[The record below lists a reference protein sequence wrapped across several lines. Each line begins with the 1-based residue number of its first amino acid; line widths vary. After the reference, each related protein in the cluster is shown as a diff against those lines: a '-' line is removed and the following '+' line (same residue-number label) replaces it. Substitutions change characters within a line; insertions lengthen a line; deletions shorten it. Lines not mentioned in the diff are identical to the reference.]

1 MGNILGNLQPAS
13 LWNNFEAICGIPHPS
28 KHEAKLREFVVSW
41 AKSHNL
47 ETIID
52 EVGNVIIRKPATH
65 GMETRKGII
74 LQAHLD
80 MVPQKNSETAHDF
93 EKDPITPWVDEDWVK
108 AKGTT
113 LGADNGIGMAAAM
126 AVLEAK
132 DLVHGPVEALFTVDE
147 ETGMTGAFGLKAGLL
162 KGDILMNLDS
172 EDEGE
177 LYVGC
182 AGGTNANIKFK
193 YADEPVPADSEAFKV
208 SVTGLKG
215 GHSGVD
221 IALERGNSN
230 KILNRLLWFSHNNF
244 NLRIASI
251 LGGSLR
257 NAIPRESFA
266 VVTLP
271 KDKVAEF
278 KKYVE
283 GFVATVTNEYK
294 GVETDIKI
302 TVEPVALPGT
312 VIDLR
317 TTFNLLN
324 AIYATPNGVIRMSL
338 DMKGLVETSTN
349 LAIVKSEKNE
359 ITVLCLLRSSVDS
372 AKDDL
377 ERMIASVYNLAGAES
392 IFDGRYPGWKPNME
406 SPILKEMLEAYEK
419 QFGIK
424 PKIAAIHAGL
434 ECGLL
439 GGVYKNWDMIS
450 FGPTIRFPHSP
461 DEKVNIPSVKKFW
474 DFLVETLKNAPSK

>member
-1 MGNILGNLQPAS
+1 MGNILGNLQPTS

-28 KHEAKLREFVVSW
+28 KHEAKLRDFVVGW
-41 AKSHNL
+41 AKSLNL
-47 ETIID
+47 ETIVD
-52 EVGNVIIRKPATH
+52 EVGNVIIRKPATK
-65 GMETRKGII
+65 GMEDRKGII

-80 MVPQKNSETAHDF
+80 MVPQKNNDTKHDF
-93 EKDPITPWVDEDWVK
+93 EKDPIIPWIDSEWVK

-132 DLVHGPVEALFTVDE
+132 DLTHGPIEALFTVDE

-182 AGGTNANIKFK
+182 AGGTNANLKFK
-193 YADEPVPADSEAFKV
+193 YGEELVPANSESFKLNV
-208 SVTGLKG
+208 GGLKG

-230 KILNRLLWFSHNNF
+230 KILTRILWHAHKNY
-244 NLRIASI
+244 NLRISLI
-251 LGGSLR
+251 DGGSLR

-266 VVTLP
+266 VITLP

-278 KKYVE
+278 KKFVE
-283 GFVATVTNEYK
+283 EFSSIVINEYK

-302 TVEPVALPGT
+302 TVEPVAMPAN

-317 TTFNLLN
+317 ATFNFLN
-324 AIYATPNGVIRMSL
+324 AVYATPNGVMRMSQ
-338 DMKGLVETSTN
+338 DMIGLVETSTN
-349 LAIVKSEKNE
+349 LATIKSENGE
-359 ITVLCLLRSSVDS
+359 IKIQCLLRSSVDS
-372 AKDDL
+372 AKEDL
-377 ERMIASVYNLAGAES
+377 EHMVESVYNLAGAEA
-392 IFDGRYPGWKPNME
+392 IFDGQYPGWKPNMD
-406 SPILKEMLEAYEK
+406 SPILKEMLAAYEK
-419 QFGIK
+419 QFGNK

-461 DEKVNIPSVKKFW
+461 DEKVNVPSVKKFW
-474 DFLVETLKNAPSK
+474 DFLTETLKNAPKK